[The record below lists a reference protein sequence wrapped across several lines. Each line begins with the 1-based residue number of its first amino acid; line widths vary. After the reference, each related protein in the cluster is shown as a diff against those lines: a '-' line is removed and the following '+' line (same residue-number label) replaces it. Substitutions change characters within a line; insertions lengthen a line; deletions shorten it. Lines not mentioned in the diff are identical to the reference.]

1 MEMKRNIIQFVI
13 LIFFASLPLIAM
25 TQNCCDFIQK
35 VQKYQDS
42 VKIKTVGDY
51 DIIDTTTFDTK
62 TYLAFFDNIDVVQGM
77 KINVYFFDNFLDGN
91 PYLYALKETQSLES
105 VIDSLSG
112 KRRKSNSNKSRLKE
126 HELLY
131 RFLNDSSSKAK
142 TYLKPQNTD
151 EGFLQYLF
159 FSEMGEQFAL
169 KWHSNYN
176 EKYVI
181 CSSDMLKDVIA
192 EYRDSEIFSVDS
204 LSLVGLEKISTKPTI
219 ESNSDHYNITWI
231 ENRTH
236 SGIYKCSYQINRK
249 NPYCIVR
256 TSEERL
262 LEIFINFIY

>member
-1 MEMKRNIIQFVI
+1 MKMKRNIFQFVT
-13 LIFFASLPLIAM
+13 LIFFASMPLIAK

-35 VQKYQDS
+35 VHKYQDS
-42 VKIKTVGDY
+42 VKIKSAGNY
-51 DIIDTTTFDTK
+51 DIIDSTTFDIK

-112 KRRKSNSNKSRLKE
+112 KRRKRNTDISRMKE
-126 HELLY
+126 NELLY

-142 TYLKPQNTD
+142 NYLKPQNTD

-192 EYRDSEIFSVDS
+192 EYSDSKRFSVDS
-204 LSLVGLEKISTKPTI
+204 VSLLGLEKLSPKPTI
-219 ESNSDHYNITWI
+219 ESNSDHYSITWI
-231 ENRTH
+231 EIRTH
-236 SGIYKCSYQINRK
+236 SGIYKCSYQINRR
-249 NPYCIVR
+249 NPYYIVK
-256 TSEERL
+256 TKEERL
-262 LEIFINFIY
+262 LEIYLDFLY